1 MSKSKATS
9 VSREDLTDEDLREY
23 YKESAMD
30 GLLYWMNCTT
40 QVAGANTALT
50 ILTEMLATAIE
61 QLVPPDQVT
70 RAEDVIFGALDDA
83 FTVVKSSAKVSEKSS
98 DKGNMN

>member
-1 MSKSKATS
+1 MSKSRTTTVSKA
-9 VSREDLTDEDLREY
+9 DLTDEELVEY
-23 YKESAMD
+23 YRESAMD

-61 QLVPPDQVT
+61 QLVPAEQAT
-70 RAEDVIFGALDDA
+70 KAEDVIFGALDDA
-83 FTVVKSSAKVSEKSS
+83 FTIVKSSAKVSEKKS
-98 DKGNMN
+98 DKSDMN

>member
-83 FTVVKSSAKVSEKSS
+83 FTVVKNSAKVSEKSS